1 MKLGCS
7 TKTFLGFAVPRII
20 VFSTTANAKEANRIA
35 KDLIK
40 RKLAACVNIV
50 PISSHY
56 RWKGKTVHHRECLI
70 IIKTRSEVFAR
81 MKGRIL
87 ALHSYQ
93 LPEIVALKIED
104 GYKPYLEWLDSSV
117 RK

>member
-1 MKLGCS
+1 M
-7 TKTFLGFAVPRII
+7 PRII
-20 VFSTTANAKEANRIA
+20 VFSTAANAKEANRIA
-35 KDLIK
+35 KDLIE

-56 RWKGKTVHHRECLI
+56 RWKGRAMHHRECLMV
-70 IIKTRSEVFAR
+70 IKTRSEAFVR
-81 MKGRIL
+81 VKGRIL

>member
-20 VFSTTANAKEANRIA
+20 VFSTAANAKEANRIA
-35 KDLIK
+35 KDLIE

-56 RWKGKTVHHRECLI
+56 RWKGRAMHHRECLMV
-70 IIKTRSEVFAR
+70 IKTRSDAFVR
-81 MKGRIL
+81 VKGRIL